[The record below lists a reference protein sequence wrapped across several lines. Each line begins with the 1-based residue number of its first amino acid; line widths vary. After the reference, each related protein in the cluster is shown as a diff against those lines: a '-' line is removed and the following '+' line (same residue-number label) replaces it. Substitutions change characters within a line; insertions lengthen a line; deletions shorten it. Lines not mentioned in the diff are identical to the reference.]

1 MKNCDVYYIFDV
13 SEEYLNSEQFNSL
26 QFFLIESIN
35 ACFDKGIGNRISFM
49 NLNHTS
55 KEFIHPIEDCCDEYY
70 CSQRIFGGN
79 ITDFVE
85 DYYPDTEELL
95 DNNTV
100 FKLDYAGKLAEKI
113 KLLSQ
118 NDTRCLYNSV
128 TLITNRIVDLSD
140 QEAVS

>member
-1 MKNCDVYYIFDV
+1 MH
-13 SEEYLNSEQFNSL
+13 L
-26 QFFLIESIN
+26 
-35 ACFDKGIGNRISFM
+35 
-49 NLNHTS
+49 
-55 KEFIHPIEDCCDEYY
+55 EDCCDETY
-70 CSQRIFGGN
+70 CSQGIFGGN

-95 DNNTV
+95 DNNTA
-100 FKLDYAGKLAEKI
+100 FKHDYAGKLAEKI

-140 QEAVS
+140 QESVS